1 MAKTEKPKHS
11 PMMQQ
16 YFNIKNQYPNALL
29 LFRMGDF
36 YEMFYDDAKRA
47 SKLLG
52 ITQTFRG
59 SDSDGEKI
67 PMAGVPF
74 HSVEQYLA
82 KLVKLGVPAVV
93 AEQHG
98 EPGKGLLERKVSRV
112 VTPGT
117 VTESEWIGEKD
128 DSILAAVYTADNQNA
143 VAWLNLSSGV
153 FKVEQPVMDFD
164 SLWARLRPNEVLCS
178 ETNEDAEFYPNAR
191 PVPAFWFDAKT
202 GEQSIKQR
210 FDIASMDALG
220 LTGASAGIAAA
231 GVLLR
236 YIHDTQN
243 CIPSHLQWPT
253 RDKTENIILM
263 DSSTRSNLELVE
275 PLHGGDMSKTLWGT
289 LDRCN
294 TVHGSRVLKR
304 WLTRPECN
312 VYEATERLGA
322 VESLR
327 QDPTEC
333 AWRAAFDSCGDIER
347 ISARIALVNVKP
359 KELVALRNTLDQ
371 LPTFRSAL
379 LSHKDNVRLSN
390 IERLL
395 EAPKALVELLH
406 KTLAD
411 DPRNNIKDGD
421 VIRDGA
427 DKDLDDL
434 RMMRTNA
441 GDLLSAME
449 KQERERTGIA
459 NLRIEY
465 NKLSGYCIE
474 VSNSQKDKVPLHYQ
488 RKQTLKNVERYTIP
502 ELKDFE
508 AKALSAE
515 ENALRRERV
524 LYDEL
529 VEKLSNYIPWLQS
542 MGDALAQL
550 DILSGFAELA
560 TTYDYVSPEF
570 KSEVQL
576 EIKQGRH
583 PVVERHVVDFVKND
597 IVLNKNERTWVL
609 TGPNMGGKST
619 LMRQAAL
626 LVIMAYCGCPVPADS
641 MIVGPI
647 DQIATRIGA
656 SDDVAGGRSTFMVEM
671 QEAARIVN
679 TATAKSLVI
688 MDEIGRGTSSAD
700 GMALAQ
706 AILERLHISNQCL
719 TLFATHYL
727 SLTQWAYQ
735 DTTVMNMHMSV
746 IDDVEI
752 IFTHKVEK
760 GPAAK
765 SYGVHVAALAG
776 MPLDVV
782 NRAKNL
788 VESKVEN
795 ATPSTLQTLESK
807 LRFLDLNSLSP
818 KDAWNLLESLK
829 HNLG

>member
-1 MAKTEKPKHS
+1 MSKTEKPKLS
-11 PMMQQ
+11 PMMEQ
-16 YFNIKNQYPNALL
+16 YFTIKNQYPKALL

-59 SDSDGEKI
+59 TDASGEKI

-74 HSVEQYLA
+74 HAVEQYLA

-98 EPGKGLLERKVSRV
+98 EPGKGLLTRKVARV

-128 DSILAAVYTADNQNA
+128 DSILAAVFKQDNQHA

-153 FKVEQPVMDFD
+153 FKVEQPIVDFD
-164 SLWARLRPNEVLCS
+164 TMWARLKPNEVLCT
-178 ETNEDAEFYPNAR
+178 ETDPNAEFYPNSR
-191 PVPAFWFDAKT
+191 PVPDFWFDSST
-202 GEQSIKQR
+202 GAQSIKQR
-210 FDIASMDALG
+210 FDLSSLEPLG
-220 LTGASAGIAAA
+220 LVGSDAGIAAA

-236 YIHDTQN
+236 YVHETQN
-243 CIPSHLQWPT
+243 CIPSHLQWPVK
-253 RDKTENIILM
+253 DKTENIIIL
-263 DSSTRSNLELVE
+263 DSATRKNLELVE
-275 PLHGGDMSKTLWGT
+275 PLHGVDTTKTLWGT
-289 LDRCN
+289 LDNCN
-294 TVHGSRVLKR
+294 TIHGSRVLKR
-304 WLTRPECN
+304 WILRPEYN
-312 VYEATERLGA
+312 VYEANERLTA

-327 QDPTEC
+327 EDITGC
-333 AWRAAFDSCGDIER
+333 MWRAAFDSCGDIER
-347 ISARIALVNVKP
+347 ITARIALVSVKP
-359 KELVALRNTLDQ
+359 KELMALRNTLAQ
-371 LPTFRSAL
+371 LPTLRAAL
-379 LSHKDNVRLSN
+379 LSHSDNVRLSN
-390 IERLL
+390 IERML
-395 EAPKALVELLH
+395 EAPSTLVNLLE
-406 KTLAD
+406 KTLAE

-427 DKDLDDL
+427 DTDLDNIRL
-434 RMMRTNA
+434 MLNNS
-441 GDLLSAME
+441 GELLVKME
-449 KQERERTGIA
+449 KEERERTGITT
-459 NLRIEY
+459 LRIEY

-474 VSNSQKDKVPLHYQ
+474 VSNGQKDKVPLHYQ

-502 ELKDFE
+502 SLKEFE
-508 AKALSAE
+508 EKALSAQE
-515 ENALRRERV
+515 DALRRERV

-529 VEKLSNYIPWLQS
+529 VSKLSDFIPWLQS

-550 DILSGFAELA
+550 DILSGFSELA
-560 TTYDYVSPEF
+560 NKYNYVKPNF
-570 KSEVQL
+570 KSDVEL
-576 EIKQGRH
+576 NIGQGRH

-597 IVLNKNERTWVL
+597 VLLNSNNRTWVI

-619 LMRQAAL
+619 IMRQAAL
-626 LVIMAYCGCPVPADS
+626 MVIMAYIGCPVSADS
-641 MIVGPI
+641 MSVGPI

-656 SDDVAGGRSTFMVEM
+656 SDDVSGGRSTFMVEM

-679 TATAKSLVI
+679 SATEKSLVI
-688 MDEIGRGTSSAD
+688 MDEIGRGTSSSD

-706 AILERLHISNQCL
+706 AILERLHDTNRSL
-719 TLFATHYL
+719 TMFATHYL

-735 DTTVMNMHMSV
+735 VKNAMNMHTSV

-752 IFTHKVEK
+752 VFTHKIEN
-760 GPAAK
+760 GPAEK

-788 VESKVEN
+788 VEYKIEQSTETAPNIEN
-795 ATPSTLQTLESK
+795 VLRST
-807 LRFLDLNSLSP
+807 DLNTLSP
-818 KDAWNLLESLK
+818 KEAWNLLESLK
-829 HNLG
+829 LSIK